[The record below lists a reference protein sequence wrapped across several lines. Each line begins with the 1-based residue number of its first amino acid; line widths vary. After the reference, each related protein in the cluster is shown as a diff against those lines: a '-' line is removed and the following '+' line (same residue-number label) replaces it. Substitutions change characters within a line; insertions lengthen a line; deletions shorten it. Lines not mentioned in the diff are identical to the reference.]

1 MIAIALLGTHK
12 CYDRGRGLCCVTCGN
27 ICDFVQL
34 GTHRCYDR
42 GRGTW
47 CVTCGNIII
56 WFRPTED
63 TQVLRQRTWYVLC
76 YMREHMWYRQT
87 EDTQV
92 LRQMTW
98 YVLCYVREHF
108 SVIAPIWGHTC
119 VRICDW
125 YRHSGDTHVL
135 RQRTWC
141 IRCLLWELWFR
152 PTAWGHTRVTTEDV
166 VRAVLP
172 GGTFISDSAHIWGH
186 IRVRSCDWYR
196 PSGIHMYYDRG
207 PCCVTCGI
215 ILENEAF
222 VVFAYDLVTYSL
234 L

>member
-1 MIAIALLGTHK
+1 MTAIALLGTHK

-34 GTHRCYDR
+34 GTHRCYDI

-47 CVTCGNIII
+47 CVTCGNIIM
-56 WFRPTED
+56 WFRPTEN
-63 TQVLRQRTWYVLC
+63 TQ
-76 YMREHMWYRQT
+76 
-87 EDTQV
+87 
-92 LRQMTW
+92 
-98 YVLCYVREHF
+98 
-108 SVIAPIWGHTC
+108 
-119 VRICDW
+119 
-125 YRHSGDTHVL
+125 VL

-141 IRCLLWELWFR
+141 IRCFLWESWFR

-172 GGTFISDSAHIWGH
+172 AGTFISDSAHIWGH
-186 IRVRSCDWYR
+186 TRVRSCDWYR
-196 PSGIHMYYDRG
+196 PSGTHMYYDRG

-215 ILENEAF
+215 IVDNEAF
-222 VVFAYDLVTYSL
+222 IVFAADLVTYSL